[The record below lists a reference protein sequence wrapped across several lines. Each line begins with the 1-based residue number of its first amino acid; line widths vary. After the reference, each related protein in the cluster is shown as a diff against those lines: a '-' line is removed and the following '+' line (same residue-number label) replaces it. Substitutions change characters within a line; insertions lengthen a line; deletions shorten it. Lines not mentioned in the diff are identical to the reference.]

1 MQGLFCL
8 PLFYK
13 LKLMI
18 MKKLIVSIYM
28 QIGVT
33 IIGLPDLL
41 DFSRYEN
48 IMPKYKNLAEPKSK
62 YIP

>member
-1 MQGLFCL
+1 
-8 PLFYK
+8 
-13 LKLMI
+13 MI
-18 MKKLIVSIYM
+18 RKLIATVYM

-41 DFSRYEN
+41 NFN
-48 IMPKYKNLAEPKSK
+48 IYKNIYPKSWINAKSK